1 MTPAHR
7 LLAAAAILAMTL
19 AGCDRRVADRAS
31 LPAPGQPIA
40 AVSTGTAPLDL
51 GREPLVR
58 DIATGYTHL
67 ARVTKEP
74 VPIDPEFSGACA
86 PSVTVSWEES
96 RQAHGPHAKTS
107 LTIYMNPPAAEAF
120 AGRPSKAYPV
130 GSVIVKEKRA
140 FTAQAHDGVGGMVK
154 RPPGYDPQHGDWEY
168 FYFQDP
174 ARIESGRLASC
185 VQCHSGGAAGKD
197 HVFGDWAPPV
207 STDR

>member
-7 LLAAAAILAMTL
+7 ALAVTLVIVAAIL
-19 AGCDRRVADRAS
+19 GCDRRVADHPSSA
-31 LPAPGQPIA
+31 AAGQPIV
-40 AVSTGTAPLDL
+40 AVSAGAAPLDL

-58 DIATGYTHL
+58 EIAESYTHL
-67 ARVTKEP
+67 TRVTKEP

-86 PSVTVSWEES
+86 PAVTVRWEES
-96 RQAHGPHAKTS
+96 QQAHGPHAKTS

-120 AGRPSKAYPV
+120 AARPAKPYPV

-140 FTAQAHDGVGGMVK
+140 FTSQARDGVGGMVK

-174 ARIESGRLASC
+174 ARIESGRIAAC
-185 VQCHSGGAAGKD
+185 VQCHSGAAGRD
-197 HVFGDWAPPV
+197 HVFGDWAPPA
-207 STDR
+207 SADQ